1 MEDKEFQAMLKR
13 LGVEMPA
20 KSKKKPTKAK
30 KKGSTPAKPIPKYR
44 DGGWF
49 ERVTKELNKYGGDP
63 VNYKFDKGN
72 TLTTLVDEIL
82 TAPKEIKDR
91 VSRELLS
98 TYDDIKPIFEQR
110 KKALKEMGVKGKQK
124 PKAGYSGTTENEFDT
139 PRFISTRHPI
149 STRKAERLYGKE
161 LKGLVNKATQGL
173 SKGGS
178 VKKKALYTNR
188 GPCK

>member
-1 MEDKEFQAMLKR
+1 MADKEEKEFQAMLKR

-20 KSKKKPTKAK
+20 KSKKKTTKPK
-30 KKGSTPAKPIPKYR
+30 RKGGTPAKPKYR
-44 DGGWF
+44 DGGRF
-49 ERVTKELNKYGGDP
+49 NTIEKELKKYGGDP

-98 TYDDIKPIFEQR
+98 TYEDIKPIFKQR
-110 KKALKEMGVKGKQK
+110 KKALEEMGVTGKQ
-124 PKAGYSGTTENEFDT
+124 FDT
-139 PRFISTRHPI
+139 PRKFSPRNPI
-149 STRKAERLYGKE
+149 GARRAERAYGEE
-161 LKGLVNKATQGL
+161 LKDLVNKTTQGL

-178 VKKKALYTNR
+178 VKKNKSLYTR
-188 GPCK
+188 KGPCK

>member
-1 MEDKEFQAMLKR
+1 M
-13 LGVEMPA
+13 
-20 KSKKKPTKAK
+20 PTKSK
-30 KKGSTPAKPIPKYR
+30 KKGSTPAKPKPKYR

-49 ERVTKELNKYGGDP
+49 NKVKKELNKYGGDP
-63 VNYKFDKGN
+63 VGYKFDKGN
-72 TLTTLVDEIL
+72 TLTTIIDEIL

-124 PKAGYSGTTENEFDT
+124 PT
-139 PRFISTRHPI
+139 PRFISTRNPI